1 MKLSLK
7 NLIVGAGIG
16 VILLFSFLLSL
27 SDGKLHIFFC
37 DVGQGDAAYIRAPNN
52 QDILIDGGP
61 NDSVLS
67 CLGRHMPFYDRTI
80 DVVMLTHPQKDHLQG
95 LLSVIQ
101 RYKVKNFIIGI
112 EGNDTQGYRSLID
125 LLQARQIKIK
135 NLYTG
140 DKFSLGKVEFDVLW
154 PEKKWVKQHT
164 LNLAMKTPRVVAL
177 SERSESNG
185 TPPMVKGSEGAV
197 LGLTADTDLN
207 YFSYYLYMKYG
218 SFTSLFTGD
227 GDVRIQDEIM
237 KEVSLPR
244 VNILKYPHHG
254 SKYGAGEDFLKQ
266 VYPDLTVISVG
277 KNPWGHP
284 NTETL
289 DLLGKLSVPFKRTDQ
304 SGDVEIVSDGKGW
317 VVNTEKN

>member
-1 MKLSLK
+1 MDLYDLVIESKSMKFSFKHLVSGAAVGLVLMLSF
-7 NLIVGAGIG
+7 
-16 VILLFSFLLSL
+16 LFSLP
-27 SDGKLHIFFC
+27 DGKLHLFFC

-112 EGNDTQGYRSLID
+112 EGNETEGYRSLVD
-125 LLQARQIKIK
+125 LLQKDRINIK
-135 NLYTG
+135 NLYSG

-154 PEKKWVKQHT
+154 PEKKWVAEH
-164 LNLAMKTPRVVAL
+164 LTPVL
-177 SERSESNG
+177 SDLSYLSN
-185 TPPMVKGSEGAV
+185 SRV
-197 LGLTADTDLN
+197 LGFSTDTDLN
-207 YFSYYLYMKYG
+207 FFSYFLHMKYG

-227 GDVRIQDEIM
+227 GDSRIQSEIM
-237 KEVSLPR
+237 KEVTLPR

-254 SKYGAGEDFLKQ
+254 SKYGASDDFLKL
-266 VYPDLTVISVG
+266 VNPDLTVISVG

-289 DLLGKLSVPFKRTDQ
+289 DLLGKLSVPLKRTDQ
-304 SGDVEIVSDGKGW
+304 SGDVEIISDGKGW
-317 VVNTEKN
+317 AVNTWKRE

>member
-1 MKLSLK
+1 MSGAAVGLV
-7 NLIVGAGIG
+7 LI
-16 VILLFSFLLSL
+16 FSFLFSL
-27 SDGKLHIFFC
+27 SDGKLHLFFC
-37 DVGQGDAAYIRAPNN
+37 DVGQGDAVYIRAPNN

-95 LLSVIQ
+95 LISVLQ
-101 RYKVKNFIIGI
+101 RYHVNYAVMGV
-112 EGNDTQGYRSLID
+112 EGNQTDGFQRLV
-125 LLQARQIKIK
+125 QEIKNRNIPIK

-140 DKFSLGKVEFDVLW
+140 DKLSLGKVEFDVLW
-154 PEKKWVKQHT
+154 PEKKWVAEH
-164 LNLAMKTPRVVAL
+164 LTPVL
-177 SERSESNG
+177 SDLSYLSN
-185 TPPMVKGSEGAV
+185 SRV
-197 LGLTADTDLN
+197 LGLSTDTDLN

-227 GDVRIQDEIM
+227 GDVRIQGEIM
-237 KEVSLPR
+237 KEVTLPK

-254 SKYGAGEDFLKQ
+254 SKYGAGEDFLKL
-266 VYPDLTVISVG
+266 VKPNLAVISVG

-289 DLLGKLSVPFKRTDQ
+289 DLLGKLSVPLKRTDQ
-304 SGDVEIVSDGKGW
+304 NGDVEIVSDGKGW
-317 VVNTEKN
+317 VVNSEKGSK

>member
-1 MKLSLK
+1 MKFSFKHLVSGAAIGLV
-7 NLIVGAGIG
+7 LI
-16 VILLFSFLLSL
+16 LSFLLSL
-27 SDGKLHIFFC
+27 PDGKLHLFFC

-61 NDSVLS
+61 NDRVLS

-112 EGNDTQGYRSLID
+112 EGNNTQGYKSLID
-125 LLQARQIKIK
+125 LLQKNKINIK
-135 NLYTG
+135 NLYSG
-140 DKFSLGKVEFDVLW
+140 DKFSLGKTEFSILW
-154 PEKKWVKQHT
+154 PTRDW
-164 LNLAMKTPRVVAL
+164 AL
-177 SERSESNG
+177 QNVDSTIAQEAN
-185 TPPMVKGSEGAV
+185 MKGSAV
-197 LGLTADTDLN
+197 LGLTTDKN
-207 YFSYYLYMKYG
+207 INDFSYYMEVSYG

-227 GDVRIQDEIM
+227 GDSRIQSEIM
-237 KEVSLPR
+237 KEISLPR

-254 SKYGAGEDFLKQ
+254 SKYGASDDFLKL
-266 VYPDLTVISVG
+266 VNPDLTVISVG

-289 DLLGKLSVPFKRTDQ
+289 DLLGKLSLPFKRTDQ
-304 SGDVEIVSDGKGW
+304 SGEVEIISDGKGW
-317 VVNTEKN
+317 VVNTEKESK

>member
-1 MKLSLK
+1 MSGAAVGLV
-7 NLIVGAGIG
+7 LI
-16 VILLFSFLLSL
+16 FSFLFSL
-27 SDGKLHIFFC
+27 PDGKLHIFFC

-112 EGNDTQGYRSLID
+112 EGNETEGYRSLVD
-125 LLQARQIKIK
+125 LLQVRQINIK
-135 NLYTG
+135 NLFWG
-140 DKFSLGKVEFDVLW
+140 DKFSFGKTQFSILW
-154 PEKKWVKQHT
+154 PTRDWAYQNINKNK
-164 LNLAMKTPRVVAL
+164 LAQGADLTD
-177 SERSESNG
+177 S
-185 TPPMVKGSEGAV
+185 AV
-197 LGLTADTDLN
+197 LGMSTDKN
-207 YFSYYLYMKYG
+207 INDFSYYLEISYG
-218 SFTSLFTGD
+218 LFTSLFTGD
-227 GDVRIQDEIM
+227 GDLRIQREIM
-237 KEVSLPR
+237 KEVTLPG

-254 SKYGAGEDFLKQ
+254 SKYGASEDFLKL
-266 VYPDLTVISVG
+266 VNPDLTVISVG

-317 VVNTEKN
+317 VVNTEKESK

>member
-1 MKLSLK
+1 MRLSLK
-7 NLIVGAGIG
+7 NLISGAIIG
-16 VILLFSFLLSL
+16 LILIAASLFSLP
-27 SDGKLHIFFC
+27 DGKLHIFFC

-61 NDSVLS
+61 NESVLS

-101 RYKVKNFIIGI
+101 RYNVRNFIIGI
-112 EGNDTQGYRSLID
+112 EGNDTEGYKKLVTLIEEKN
-125 LLQARQIKIK
+125 IPVK

-140 DKFSLGKVEFDVLW
+140 DQFALGKVEFAVLW
-154 PEKKWVKQHT
+154 PEKKWVAE
-164 LNLAMKTPRVVAL
+164 NLSPSSPYL
-177 SERSESNG
+177 SDLSH
-185 TPPMVKGSEGAV
+185 
-197 LGLTADTDLN
+197 LGDLADPHILGISTSRDLN
-207 YFSYYLYMKYG
+207 DFSFYLHLTFG

-227 GDVRIQDEIM
+227 GDIRIQSEVM
-237 KEVSLPR
+237 KEVILPK

-254 SKYGAGEDFLKQ
+254 SKYGAGENFLKQ

-284 NTETL
+284 NKETL
-289 DLLGKLSVPFKRTDQ
+289 DLLGKLSIPFKRTDQ
-304 SGDVEIVSDGKGW
+304 NGDVEIISDGKGW
-317 VVNTEKN
+317 RITTERGSK

>member
-1 MKLSLK
+1 MKFSFKHLVSGAAVG
-7 NLIVGAGIG
+7 LILI
-16 VILLFSFLLSL
+16 FSFLFSL

-61 NDSVLS
+61 DDSVLS

-112 EGNDTQGYRSLID
+112 EGNDTRGYKSLVD
-125 LLQARQIKIK
+125 LLQKDRINIK
-135 NLYTG
+135 NLYSG
-140 DKFSLGKVEFDVLW
+140 DKFSLGQVEFYVLW
-154 PEKKWVKQHT
+154 PEKKWVAE
-164 LNLAMKTPRVVAL
+164 NLTPVL
-177 SERSESNG
+177 SDLSYLSN
-185 TPPMVKGSEGAV
+185 SRV
-197 LGLTADTDLN
+197 LGFSTDTDLN
-207 YFSYYLYMKYG
+207 FFSYFLHMKYG

-237 KEVSLPR
+237 KEISLPR

-254 SKYGAGEDFLKQ
+254 SKYGASDDFLKL
-266 VYPDLTVISVG
+266 VNPDLTVISVG

-284 NTETL
+284 NSETL
-289 DLLGKLSVPFKRTDQ
+289 DLLGKLSVPFKRTDY

-317 VVNTEKN
+317 VVNTWGRE